1 MIDLKEASITAS
13 VIKSFTQQNE
23 DLIKSIFQLIYY
35 YRGALS
41 RDEAWA
47 LSHPERE
54 LAIEFLNGRFKEA
67 VDLMKKQVPVF
78 I

>member
-1 MIDLKEASITAS
+1 VIDLNEASITAS
-13 VIKSFTQQNE
+13 IIKSFTQQNE

-41 RDEAWA
+41 RDEAWS
-47 LSHPERE
+47 LCHSERE

-67 VDLMKKQVPVF
+67 MDMIKKQVPVF